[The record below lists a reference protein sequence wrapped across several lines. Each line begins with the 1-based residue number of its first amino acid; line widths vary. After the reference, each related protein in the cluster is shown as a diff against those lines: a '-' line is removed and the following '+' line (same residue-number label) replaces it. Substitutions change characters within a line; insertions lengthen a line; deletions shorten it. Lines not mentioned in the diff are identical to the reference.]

1 LTRCIGLPISV
12 PLSFVL
18 DSGSP
23 GAVPEK
29 GWAMTLQVDTTE
41 SSSGERH
48 VATDEL
54 FFSTTDRRGIIR
66 AGNSVFV
73 RIAAYTVN
81 EMVGAPHSIIR
92 HPDMPAAVFKVMWD
106 RLLAGKPM
114 AGYVLNLA
122 KDGKLYFVF
131 ATITPLGDGFLSVR
145 IRPMV
150 DALITPALG
159 LYKDLRAAERAARA
173 NGMSRAQAAAMGE
186 QELERRVRELG
197 LNGYDHF
204 MMEALPAEVAARAGM
219 TTVRYSRRPGQGP
232 VAEILAAA
240 AALDGQLVS
249 LVGRLEAYQQLSESL
264 AASSKSMLA
273 AAVQLDEAAT
283 AARRASAEVAAT
295 VKVLDNVSQ
304 VMVGPAHDTVDTL
317 RSVTAEIDELRTL
330 VNGLR
335 FRIGLARVHNDC
347 VAQFASEVIDGQAPA
362 SSLGEVP
369 LLCDALHEGIEHMAA
384 TMAMV
389 NAKLASA
396 SEAVTKAGGQ
406 FNDFRRF
413 IGKWRL
419 MVLRHRVGG
428 QLASYIEPI
437 DQMLSDGHDQLYQLY
452 TLAERC
458 RAEVFP
464 FEGPALDAQLA
475 RIRRAVLEL

>member
-1 LTRCIGLPISV
+1 
-12 PLSFVL
+12 
-18 DSGSP
+18 
-23 GAVPEK
+23 
-29 GWAMTLQVDTTE
+29 MTLQVDTVE
-41 SSSGERH
+41 PSSPERL

-73 RIAAYTVN
+73 RIAAYPVN

-92 HPDMPAAVFKVMWD
+92 HPDMPAAVFKAMWD

-122 KDGKLYFVF
+122 KDGKYYWVF

-145 IRPMV
+145 MRAMV
-150 DALITPALG
+150 DALMTPARQ
-159 LYKDLRAAERAARA
+159 LYEDLRAGERSARA

-186 QELERRVRELG
+186 QELERRIRALG

-219 TTVRYSRRPGQGP
+219 TTVRYSRRPGHGP

-240 AALDGQLVS
+240 AALDGQLGS
-249 LVGRLEAYQQLSESL
+249 LVGRLEAYQQLSEAL
-264 AASSKSMLA
+264 AAASKSMLSA
-273 AAVQLDEAAT
+273 AEQLDDAAT
-283 AARRASAEVAAT
+283 AARRASAEVAET
-295 VKVLDNVSQ
+295 VRVLDNVSQ
-304 VMVGPAHDTVDTL
+304 VMVGPAHDTVETL
-317 RSVTAEIDELRTL
+317 RGVVSELEDLRNL
-330 VNGLR
+330 VSGLR
-335 FRIGLARVHNDC
+335 FRIALARLHNDM
-347 VAQFASEVIDGQAPA
+347 VAAFASEVIDGQAPP

-369 LLCDALHEGIEHMAA
+369 LLCDALHEGVEHMAA
-384 TMAMV
+384 TMAVV
-389 NAKLASA
+389 NAKLASV

-428 QLASYIEPI
+428 RLSSYIEPI
-437 DQMLSDGHDQLYQLY
+437 DQMLTDGHDQLYQLY

-458 RAEVFP
+458 RSEVFP